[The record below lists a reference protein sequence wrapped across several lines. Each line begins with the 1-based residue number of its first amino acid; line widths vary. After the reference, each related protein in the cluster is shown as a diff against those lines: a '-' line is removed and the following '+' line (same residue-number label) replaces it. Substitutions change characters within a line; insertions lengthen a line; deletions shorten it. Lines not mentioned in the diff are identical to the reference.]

1 MGEKMA
7 RYWFGRLRLRMKRR
21 PARTTERTYG
31 ASGRRPQ
38 GRSFGEGRA
47 AGKRPQG
54 RSFDRGRT
62 AGKRPQGRSFGEGR
76 AAGKRPQSWSFD
88 GGRAP
93 STHARGGRA
102 RQYAHA
108 PQVWRRRRLMRM
120 CAAGCMAVL
129 ALCLVRLI
137 SYGADYVKARRAS
150 AELRAI
156 YYEQEEPVAATP
168 AQAAPTPTAMPSP
181 TPEPSPAPS
190 STPATVLEPLAYPD
204 NPYANVRTRFQ
215 KIQRQNA
222 DIIGWLTIDEMI
234 DEAVVQRDNAYYLN
248 RDYRGYHNVNGAI
261 FLEETCDLSTRP
273 YTLMLYGHNMKTG
286 AMFGSLRNYENMTYY
301 RNNPFITFDTAYE
314 DGRYVIFAVSTVS
327 LDRLDDRYVD
337 FAKLN
342 ADWIDQRS
350 EALDALMSCS
360 LYRTALDV
368 TPQDQLLLLIT
379 CVDDDEERRVVA
391 ARRLRPD
398 ETEES
403 LAKAIEAT
411 TKR

>member
-1 MGEKMA
+1 MHTAAKLA
-7 RYWFGRLRLRMKRR
+7 RFGDRMVSIF
-21 PARTTERTYG
+21 AAALILLMLLYG
-31 ASGRRPQ
+31 GYSLWDTAMVFQ
-38 GRSFGEGRA
+38 GAFLDSDLLQFKPA
-47 AGKRPQG
+47 AGDPDSNPTLQ
-54 RSFDRGRT
+54 
-62 AGKRPQGRSFGEGR
+62 
-76 AAGKRPQSWSFD
+76 
-88 GGRAP
+88 
-93 STHARGGRA
+93 
-102 RQYAHA
+102 
-108 PQVWRRRRLMRM
+108 
-120 CAAGCMAVL
+120 
-129 ALCLVRLI
+129 
-137 SYGADYVKARRAS
+137 
-150 AELRAI
+150 ELQAI
-156 YYEQEEPVAATP
+156 N
-168 AQAAPTPTAMPSP
+168 
-181 TPEPSPAPS
+181 
-190 STPATVLEPLAYPD
+190 PD
-204 NPYANVRTRFQ
+204 VC
-215 KIQRQNA
+215 
-222 DIIGWLTIDEMI
+222 GWLTIDEMI

-360 LYRTALDV
+360 LYRTAPDV